1 MIGKWLSAKLPD
13 HSAQFEIGG
22 KTNTVVDAPNLV
34 VQTKQAVAG
43 FAVGIVGN
51 DVENAYSAK
60 LIVQIFALFENGE
73 VVLFNVGV
81 DEVLQ

>member
-1 MIGKWLSAKLPD
+1 
-13 HSAQFEIGG
+13 
-22 KTNTVVDAPNLV
+22 
-34 VQTKQAVAG
+34 
-43 FAVGIVGN
+43 
-51 DVENAYSAK
+51 